1 PRWGRGRDF
10 AFLYAITLPR
20 GRRFGALCVQ
30 SYRHAVVALHE
41 ARRDAAGF
49 AGEFDV
55 REAFHDL
62 FPDDLELQ
70 FRQAI
75 ADAAVNAEAE
85 RQVLAGAR
93 AIYQIGVGVFD
104 HFVVAVAR
112 DVPHHD
118 LLALP
123 DLLAAEFDVARRVA
137 AHVGEWG
144 LPADGFADHVG
155 DEIRGFA
162 QLLVL
167 IGVLVER
174 EHAARNR
181 VAGGVVAADDEEHE
195 VSEKFHAIHVAR
207 RGAVGEH
214 GDEIVLRLRI

>member
-10 AFLYAITLPR
+10 DFQYAITLPR

-30 SYRHAVVALHE
+30 SYRHAVVAFHE

-70 FRQAI
+70 FGQTVSH
-75 ADAAVNAEAE
+75 AAVDAEAE

-93 AIYQIGVGVFD
+93 TIYQIGVGVFD
-104 HFVVAVAR
+104 HFVVTVAR
-112 DVPHHD
+112 DVPHHH

-123 DLLAAEFDVARRVA
+123 DLLAAELDVARRVA
-137 AHVGEWG
+137 AHMGERG
-144 LPADGFADHVG
+144 LPADGFRHHVG
-155 DEIRGFA
+155 DEIWGLA
-162 QLLVL
+162 QLPVL

-181 VAGGVVAADDEEHE
+181 VASGVVAADDEEHE
-195 VSEKFHAIHVAR
+195 VSEKFHAIH
-207 RGAVGEH
+207 
-214 GDEIVLRLRI
+214 